1 MQQIPLIRRSAFQQC
16 TSAMA
21 QLGINPDRVLSRAG
35 IGMWHRGAPDDWVP
49 LAEFHNAM
57 ESGAATLGDRL
68 FGVTVAEKNP
78 MQFGVI
84 GRTITRSVS
93 LYSGLRAST
102 HLVNK
107 LNTSSK
113 IWLSEGADMIWFCRS
128 PAPNVLLEQF
138 VLGHMVSLVH
148 MAAGDEWQPQDVR
161 LSAPVNPELNRIKVF
176 DNAAVRTDQP
186 CLAIAIPKAL
196 LTAQI
201 HAGPAGNDRGS
212 PERRS
217 RVILPPEDF
226 VGSVRI
232 VIESALADRY
242 PTIDMLSEIVCIPKR
257 TLQRELAREGL
268 TYRALVSQ
276 VRYRMACKLL
286 SETDMPI
293 QEIANELSYSR
304 DVHFIRAFRHWA
316 GMAPGEFRHH
326 STLKSSDLDET

>member
-1 MQQIPLIRRSAFQQC
+1 MKEIPLIRRSAFQQC
-16 TSAMA
+16 TTAMA
-21 QLGINPDRVLSRAG
+21 QLGINPDRALSRAG

-57 ESGAATLGDRL
+57 ETGADKLGDRL
-68 FGVTVAEKNP
+68 FGVTVAENNP
-78 MQFGVI
+78 MHFGAI
-84 GRTITRSVS
+84 GRAITGSVS

-113 IWLSEGADMIWFCRS
+113 IWLSEGVGMIWFCRS

-138 VLGHMVSLVH
+138 VLGHMVSLVQ
-148 MAAGDEWQPQDVR
+148 MAAGAKWQPRDVR

-176 DNAAVRTDQP
+176 QNAAVSTDQP

-201 HAGPAGNDRGS
+201 HAGPASNDRCS
-212 PERRS
+212 PERS
-217 RVILPPEDF
+217 SIFSTEGF
-226 VGSVRI
+226 VGSLRT

-257 TLQRELAREGL
+257 SLQRELAREGL

-286 SETDMPI
+286 TETHMSI
-293 QEIANELSYSR
+293 QEIASELSYAR

-316 GMAPGEFRHH
+316 GMPPGEFRHH
-326 STLKSSDLDET
+326 SALKSSHLD

>member
-1 MQQIPLIRRSAFQQC
+1 MKEIPLIRRSAFQQC
-16 TSAMA
+16 TSAIA
-21 QLGINPDRVLSRAG
+21 QHGMDPDRVLSRAG

-49 LAEFHNAM
+49 LSEFLSAM

-78 MQFGVI
+78 MHFGAI
-84 GRTITRSVS
+84 GQAITGSVS
-93 LYSGLRAST
+93 LYSGLRASS

-113 IWLSEGADMIWFCRS
+113 IWLSEGPGTIWFCRS
-128 PAPNVLLEQF
+128 PARNVLLEQF
-138 VLGHMVSLVH
+138 VLGHMVSLVQ
-148 MAAGDEWQPQDVR
+148 MAAGAEWQPRDVR
-161 LSAPVNPELNRIKVF
+161 LSAPVDPELNRIKVF

-201 HAGPAGNDRGS
+201 HAGPASNDRCS
-212 PERRS
+212 AERS
-217 RVILPPEDF
+217 SILSTEGF
-226 VGSVRI
+226 VGSLRK
-232 VIESALADRY
+232 VIESGLADRY

-257 TLQRELAREGL
+257 SLQRELAREGL

-276 VRYRMACKLL
+276 VRYQMACKLL
-286 SETDMPI
+286 TETDMSI
-293 QEIANELSYSR
+293 QEIASELSYAR

-316 GMAPGEFRHH
+316 GMPPGEFRHH
-326 STLKSSDLDET
+326 TALKSSHLD

>member
-1 MQQIPLIRRSAFQQC
+1 MKEIPLIRRSAFQQC
-16 TSAMA
+16 TSAIA
-21 QLGINPDRVLSRAG
+21 QHGMDPDRVLSRAG

-49 LAEFHNAM
+49 LAEFLSAM
-57 ESGAATLGDRL
+57 ESGSATLGDRL

-78 MQFGVI
+78 MHFGAI
-84 GRTITRSVS
+84 GQAITGSVS
-93 LYSGLRAST
+93 LYSGLRASS

-113 IWLSEGADMIWFCRS
+113 IWLSEGPGMIWFCRS

-138 VLGHMVSLVH
+138 VLGHMVSLVQ
-148 MAAGDEWQPQDVR
+148 MAAGPEWQPRDVR

-176 DNAAVRTDQP
+176 DNAAVRTAQP
-186 CLAIAIPKAL
+186 FLAIAIPKAL

-201 HAGPAGNDRGS
+201 HAGPAGDDRCS
-212 PERRS
+212 RERSS
-217 RVILPPEDF
+217 RTILPAEDF
-226 VGSVRI
+226 VASLRI

-257 TLQRELAREGL
+257 SLQRELAREGL

-286 SETDMPI
+286 TETHMSI
-293 QEIANELSYSR
+293 QEIASELSYAR

-316 GMAPGEFRHH
+316 GMPPGEFRHH
-326 STLKSSDLDET
+326 SALKSSHLD